1 MSPIEFQ
8 RKRINDEA
16 AAAASDAARL
26 ANEIQAAGAADGM
39 AVKRSEAL
47 LEAERIQAKFGLG
60 WSLVDEDPRIDGLN
74 VEFQGAKPAKQG
86 EDY

>member
-16 AAAASDAARL
+16 AAAISDAARL
-26 ANEIQAAGAADGM
+26 ANEIQAAGVG
-39 AVKRSEAL
+39 VKRSEAL

-60 WSLVDEDPRIDGLN
+60 WSLASDGN
-74 VEFQGAKPAKQG
+74 ADSDAESKRRGGAW
-86 EDY
+86 

>member
-16 AAAASDAARL
+16 AAAISDAARL

-47 LEAERIQAKFGLG
+47 REAERIQAKFGLG
-60 WSLVDEDPRIDGLN
+60 WSLASDGN
-74 VEFQGAKPAKQG
+74 ADSDAESKRRGGAW
-86 EDY
+86 